1 MKLENDQVK
10 FLKSVDEFTLKFNTI
25 SIVGKT
31 ESLYHCF
38 WNFDKIKKSEEL
50 KEEWDISVNL
60 IPFYGNWHDL
70 FCLNVENNEIV
81 YLDDDR
87 DVLCT
92 WSSISDFLNS
102 LSNVE
107 EKPMNSSGLV
117 KCSGSFFDE
126 L

>member
-31 ESLYHCF
+31 ESLYHWF

-102 LSNVE
+102 FSNVE
-107 EKPMNSSGLV
+107 EKPVNSSGLV
-117 KCSGSFFDE
+117 ECSGSFFDE